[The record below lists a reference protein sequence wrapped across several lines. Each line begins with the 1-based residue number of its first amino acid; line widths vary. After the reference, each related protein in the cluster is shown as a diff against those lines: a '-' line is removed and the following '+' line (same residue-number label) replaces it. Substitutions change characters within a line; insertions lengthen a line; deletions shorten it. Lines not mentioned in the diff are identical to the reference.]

1 MPENETT
8 EKRLTIEKVKI
19 IEVERIN
26 GNVVVTFS
34 DGRVT
39 TLEPDDIHLTS
50 VEPATKYPPEEIK

>member
-8 EKRLTIEKVKI
+8 EKPLTIEKVKI

-50 VEPATKYPPEEIK
+50 VKPPTKYPPEEIK

>member
-8 EKRLTIEKVKI
+8 KKLLTIEKVKI

-50 VEPATKYPPEEIK
+50 VEPSAKYPPEEIK